1 METVMLNQI
10 IRNWIN
16 KKLKSFEDGSLRLS
30 VPGCPDII
38 IGNHSK
44 PQFNLTFTSIRGIYL
59 ILRRGVLG
67 FTEGF
72 IKGYWVTDNLQ
83 ETITFLAKNLSNVE
97 SIKKGNSR
105 KVITKFK
112 HWLREN
118 TVSRSKKN
126 IHAHYDLGN
135 KFYKLWLDPTM
146 TYSSAYFQNLEQD
159 SLEFAQKQ
167 KYQKIIDSLNL
178 KSGDNIL
185 EIGCGW
191 GGFIEYASELGI
203 NVTGLTISKEQFEYA
218 TSRINGL
225 DGIQKII
232 YEDYRN
238 HKGNYDAVVSIEML
252 EAVGSKYWDEYFNAI
267 KKFLKPGSSAL
278 VQVITMHDKY
288 FKTYNVDPDF
298 IQTYIF
304 PGGELISDEA
314 FFSCATA
321 SSLKCTKVRSFG
333 NSYAKTLAIW
343 NEQFQK
349 QWENVKALGFDI
361 KFKRT
366 WEMYYAYCIGGFL
379 SNRLDVSQ
387 FKLTC
392 ND

>member
-1 METVMLNQI
+1 MLNQI
-10 IRNWIN
+10 IKNWIN
-16 KKLKSFEDGSLRLS
+16 KKLKTFEDGSLRLS
-30 VPGCPDII
+30 IPGCSDII
-38 IGNHSK
+38 IGDHNQ
-44 PQFNLTFTSIRGIYL
+44 PQFNITFTSIRGIYL

-72 IKGYWVTDNLQ
+72 IQGYWITDNLQ
-83 ETITFLAKNLSNVE
+83 KTMTFLAKNLSNVE

-105 KVITKFK
+105 KFITKFQ

-118 TVSRSKKN
+118 TLSRSKKN

-135 KFYKLWLDPTM
+135 AFYELWLDSSM
-146 TYSSAYFQNLEQD
+146 TYSSALFQNLEEEP
-159 SLEFAQKQ
+159 LESAQKN

-178 KSGDNIL
+178 KPGDNIL

-191 GGFIEYASELGI
+191 GGFIEHASKLGI

-218 TSRINGL
+218 SSRITNLG
-225 DGIQKII
+225 GTQKIL
-232 YEDYRN
+232 YEDYRV
-238 HKGNYDAVVSIEML
+238 HEGLYDAVVSIEML
-252 EAVGSKYWDEYFNAI
+252 EAVGSKYWNEYFNSI
-267 KKFLKPGSSAL
+267 KRFLKPGSSAL
-278 VQVITMHDKY
+278 VQVITMHDEY

-314 FFSCATA
+314 FFNCASTI
-321 SSLKCTKVRSFG
+321 SLECKKVRSFG
-333 NSYAKTLAIW
+333 DSYAKTLELW
-343 NEQFQK
+343 NEEFQK
-349 QWENVKALGFDI
+349 RWDSVRELGFDI

-379 SNRLDVSQ
+379 SDRLDVTQ

>member
-1 METVMLNQI
+1 MLNQI
-10 IRNWIN
+10 IKNWIN
-16 KKLKSFEDGSLRLS
+16 RKLKTFDDGSLRLS
-30 VPGCPDII
+30 IPGCSDII
-38 IGNHSK
+38 IGDHNQ
-44 PQFNLTFTSIRGIYL
+44 PQFNITFTSIRGIYL

-72 IKGYWVTDNLQ
+72 IKGFWVTDNLQ
-83 ETITFLAKNLSNVE
+83 KTMIFLANNLSNVE
-97 SIKKGNSR
+97 SIQKGNSR
-105 KVITKFK
+105 KFITKFQ

-118 TVSRSKKN
+118 TLSRSKKN

-135 KFYKLWLDPTM
+135 AFYELWLDPSM
-146 TYSSAYFQNLEQD
+146 TYSSALFQNLEEEH
-159 SLEFAQKQ
+159 LESAQKN
-167 KYQKIIDSLNL
+167 KYQKIIESLNL

-191 GGFIEYASELGI
+191 GGFIEHASKLGI
-203 NVTGLTISKEQFEYA
+203 NVTGLTNSKEQFEYA
-218 TSRINGL
+218 TSRITNLSGT
-225 DGIQKII
+225 QKIL
-232 YEDYRN
+232 YEDYRL
-238 HKGNYDAVVSIEML
+238 HEGLYDAVVSIEML
-252 EAVGSKYWDEYFNAI
+252 EAVGSKYWNEYFNSI
-267 KKFLKPGSSAL
+267 KRFLKPGSSAL
-278 VQVITMHDKY
+278 VQVITMHDDY

-314 FFSCATA
+314 FFNCA
-321 SSLKCTKVRSFG
+321 SSISLECKKVRSFG
-333 NSYAKTLAIW
+333 DSYAKTLELW

-349 QWENVKALGFDI
+349 RWESVKELGFDI

-379 SNRLDVSQ
+379 SDRLDVTQ

>member
-1 METVMLNQI
+1 MLNQI
-10 IRNWIN
+10 IKNWIN
-16 KKLKSFEDGSLRLS
+16 KKLKTFEDGSLRLS
-30 VPGCPDII
+30 IPGCSDII
-38 IGNHSK
+38 IGDHNQ
-44 PQFNLTFTSIRGIYL
+44 PQFDITFTSIRGIYL

-72 IKGYWVTDNLQ
+72 IQGYWITDNLQ
-83 ETITFLAKNLSNVE
+83 KTMTFLAKNLSNVE

-105 KVITKFK
+105 KFITKFQ

-118 TVSRSKKN
+118 TLSRSKKN

-135 KFYKLWLDPTM
+135 AFYELWLDSSM
-146 TYSSAYFQNLEQD
+146 TYSSALFQNLED
-159 SLEFAQKQ
+159 EPLESAQKN

-178 KSGDNIL
+178 KPGDNIL

-191 GGFIEYASELGI
+191 GGFIEHASKLGI
-203 NVTGLTISKEQFEYA
+203 NVTGLTISKEQFDYA
-218 TSRINGL
+218 SSRITNLG
-225 DGIQKII
+225 GTQKIL
-232 YEDYRN
+232 YEDYRV
-238 HKGNYDAVVSIEML
+238 HEGLYDAVVSIEML
-252 EAVGSKYWDEYFNAI
+252 EAVGSKYWNEYFNSI
-267 KKFLKPGSSAL
+267 KRFLKPGSSAL
-278 VQVITMHDKY
+278 VQVITMHDEY

-314 FFSCATA
+314 FFNCA
-321 SSLKCTKVRSFG
+321 SIISLECKKVRSFG
-333 NSYAKTLAIW
+333 DSYAKTLELW
-343 NEQFQK
+343 NEEFQK
-349 QWENVKALGFDI
+349 RWDSVRELGFDI

-379 SNRLDVSQ
+379 SDRLDVTQ

>member
-1 METVMLNQI
+1 MVMLNQI
-10 IRNWIN
+10 IKNWIN
-16 KKLKSFEDGSLRLS
+16 KKLKTFDDGSLRLS
-30 VPGCPDII
+30 IPGCSDII
-38 IGNHSK
+38 IGDHNQ
-44 PQFNLTFTSIRGIYL
+44 PQFNITFTSIRGIYL

-72 IKGYWVTDNLQ
+72 IKGFWVTDNLQ
-83 ETITFLAKNLSNVE
+83 KTMTFLANNLSNVE
-97 SIKKGNSR
+97 SIQKGNSR
-105 KVITKFK
+105 KFVTKFQ

-118 TVSRSKKN
+118 TLSRSKKN

-135 KFYKLWLDPTM
+135 AFYELWLDPSM
-146 TYSSAYFQNLEQD
+146 TYSSALFQNLEEEH
-159 SLEFAQKQ
+159 LESAQKN
-167 KYQKIIDSLNL
+167 KYQKIIESLNL

-191 GGFIEYASELGI
+191 GGFIEHASKLGI

-218 TSRINGL
+218 TSRITNLSGT
-225 DGIQKII
+225 QKIL
-232 YEDYRN
+232 YEDYRL
-238 HKGNYDAVVSIEML
+238 HEGLYDAVVSIEML
-252 EAVGSKYWDEYFNAI
+252 EAVGSKYWNEYFNSI
-267 KKFLKPGSSAL
+267 KRFLKPGSSAL
-278 VQVITMHDKY
+278 VQVITMHDDY

-314 FFSCATA
+314 FFNCA
-321 SSLKCTKVRSFG
+321 SSISLECKKVRSFG
-333 NSYAKTLAIW
+333 DSYAKTLELW

-349 QWENVKALGFDI
+349 RWESVKELGFDI

-379 SNRLDVSQ
+379 SDRLDVTQ

>member
-1 METVMLNQI
+1 MLNQI
-10 IRNWIN
+10 IKNWIN
-16 KKLKSFEDGSLRLS
+16 KKLKTFEDGSLRLS
-30 VPGCPDII
+30 IPGCSDII
-38 IGNHSK
+38 IGDHNQ
-44 PQFNLTFTSIRGIYL
+44 PQFNITFTSIRGIYL

-72 IKGYWVTDNLQ
+72 IQGYWITDNLQ
-83 ETITFLAKNLSNVE
+83 KTMTFLAKNLSNVE

-105 KVITKFK
+105 KFITKFQ

-118 TVSRSKKN
+118 TLSRSKKN

-135 KFYKLWLDPTM
+135 AFYELWLDSSM
-146 TYSSAYFQNLEQD
+146 TYSSAIFQNLKEEP
-159 SLEFAQKQ
+159 LESAQKN

-178 KSGDNIL
+178 KPGDNIL

-191 GGFIEYASELGI
+191 GGFIEHASKLGI

-218 TSRINGL
+218 SSRITNLG
-225 DGIQKII
+225 GTQKIL
-232 YEDYRN
+232 YEDYRV
-238 HKGNYDAVVSIEML
+238 HEGLYDAVVSIEML
-252 EAVGSKYWDEYFNAI
+252 EAVGSKYWNEYFDSI
-267 KKFLKPGSSAL
+267 KRFLKPGSSAL
-278 VQVITMHDKY
+278 VQVITMHDEY

-314 FFSCATA
+314 FFNCASTI
-321 SSLKCTKVRSFG
+321 SLECKKVRSFG
-333 NSYAKTLAIW
+333 DSYAKTLELW

-349 QWENVKALGFDI
+349 RWNSVRELGFDI

-379 SNRLDVSQ
+379 SDRLDVTQ

>member
-1 METVMLNQI
+1 MVMLNQI

-16 KKLKSFEDGSLRLS
+16 KKLNTFEEGSLKLS
-30 VPGCPDII
+30 VPGCSDII
-38 IGNHSK
+38 IGNQDR
-44 PQFNLTFTSIRGIYL
+44 PMFNLTFTSIRGIYL
-59 ILRRGVLG
+59 ILRRGALG

-72 IKGYWVTDNLQ
+72 IKGYWVTDDLQ
-83 ETITFLAKNLSNVE
+83 ATMTFLAKNLASVDN
-97 SIKKGNSR
+97 IKKGNSR
-105 KVITKFK
+105 KIFTKFK

-118 TVSRSKKN
+118 TLSRSKKN

-135 KFYKLWLDPTM
+135 DFYELWLDPTM
-146 TYSSAYFQNLEQD
+146 TYSSAFFQDLEQG
-159 SLEFAQKQ
+159 SLESAQKQ

-178 KSGDNIL
+178 KSGDSVL

-191 GGFIEYASELGI
+191 GGFIEHASKLGI
-203 NVTGLTISKEQFEYA
+203 NVTGLTISKEQFNFA
-218 TSRINGL
+218 TSRIAKLEGV
-225 DGIQKII
+225 QKIL
-232 YEDYRN
+232 YEDYRL
-238 HKGNYDAVVSIEML
+238 HEGSYDAVVSIEML
-252 EAVGSKYWDEYFNAI
+252 EAVGSKYWSEYFNAI

-278 VQVITMHDKY
+278 VQVITMHDRY
-288 FKTYNVDPDF
+288 FKSYNVDPDF

-314 FFSCATA
+314 FFNCASMT
-321 SSLKCTKVRSFG
+321 SLECKKVRSFG
-333 NSYAKTLAIW
+333 KSYARTLEIW

-349 QWENVKALGFDI
+349 QWESVKQLGFDH

-387 FKLTC
+387 FKLTF

>member
-1 METVMLNQI
+1 MEMVMLNRI

-16 KKLKSFEDGSLRLS
+16 KKLKTFEDGSLRLT
-30 VPGCPDII
+30 VPGCSDII
-38 IGNHSK
+38 IGNDNK
-44 PQFNLTFTSIRGIYL
+44 ARFNLTFTSIRGIYL

-72 IKGYWVTDNLQ
+72 IRGYWVTDNLK
-83 ETITFLAKNLSNVE
+83 ETMTFLAKNLTNVE
-97 SIKKGNSR
+97 SIKKGSSR
-105 KVITKFK
+105 KIVAKFK

-135 KFYKLWLDPTM
+135 NFYKLWLDPSM
-146 TYSSAYFQNLEQD
+146 TYSSAFFQNNEQD
-159 SLEFAQKQ
+159 TLESAQKQ

-178 KSGDNIL
+178 KPGDNIL

-191 GGFIEYASELGI
+191 GGFIEHASKLGV

-218 TSRINGL
+218 TSRIKKL
-225 DGIQKII
+225 DGTQKII
-232 YEDYRN
+232 YEDYRV
-238 HKGNYDAVVSIEML
+238 HEGSYDAVVSIEML
-252 EAVGSKYWDEYFNAI
+252 EAVGSKYWAEYFNAI
-267 KKFLKPGSSAL
+267 KKFLKPRSSAL
-278 VQVITMHDKY
+278 IQVITMHDKY

-314 FFSCATA
+314 FFNCASAT
-321 SSLKCTKVRSFG
+321 SLECKKVRSFG
-333 NSYAKTLAIW
+333 KSYARTLEIW
-343 NEQFQK
+343 NEQFLN
-349 QWENVKALGFDI
+349 QWEIIKTLGFDI

-366 WEMYYAYCIGGFL
+366 WEMYYAYCISGFL

-387 FKLTC
+387 FKLTT
-392 ND
+392 DD

>member
-1 METVMLNQI
+1 MLNQI
-10 IRNWIN
+10 IKNWIN
-16 KKLKSFEDGSLRLS
+16 KKLKTFDDGSLRLS
-30 VPGCPDII
+30 IPGCSDII
-38 IGNHSK
+38 IGDHNQ
-44 PQFNLTFTSIRGIYL
+44 PQFNITFTSIRGIYL

-72 IKGYWVTDNLQ
+72 IKGFWVTDNLQ
-83 ETITFLAKNLSNVE
+83 KTMIFLANNLSNVE
-97 SIKKGNSR
+97 SIQKGSSR
-105 KVITKFK
+105 KFVTKFQ

-118 TVSRSKKN
+118 TLSRSKKN

-135 KFYKLWLDPTM
+135 AFYELWLDPSM
-146 TYSSAYFQNLEQD
+146 TYSSALFQNLEEEH
-159 SLEFAQKQ
+159 LESAQKN
-167 KYQKIIDSLNL
+167 KYQKIIESLNL
-178 KSGDNIL
+178 KPGDNIL

-191 GGFIEYASELGI
+191 GGFIEHASKLGI

-218 TSRINGL
+218 TSRITNLSGT
-225 DGIQKII
+225 QKIL
-232 YEDYRN
+232 YEDYRV
-238 HKGNYDAVVSIEML
+238 HEGLYDAVVSIEML
-252 EAVGSKYWDEYFNAI
+252 EAVGSKYWNEYFNSI
-267 KKFLKPGSSAL
+267 KRFLKPGSSAL
-278 VQVITMHDKY
+278 VQVITMHDDY

-314 FFSCATA
+314 FFNCA
-321 SSLKCTKVRSFG
+321 SSISLECKKVRSFG
-333 NSYAKTLAIW
+333 DSYAKTLELW

-349 QWENVKALGFDI
+349 RWESVKELGFDI

-379 SNRLDVSQ
+379 SDRLDVTQ

>member
-1 METVMLNQI
+1 MEMVMLNQI
-10 IRNWIN
+10 IKNWIN
-16 KKLKSFEDGSLRLS
+16 KKLKTFEDGSLRLS
-30 VPGCPDII
+30 IPGCSDII
-38 IGNHSK
+38 IGDHNQ
-44 PQFNLTFTSIRGIYL
+44 PQFDITFTSIRGIYL

-72 IKGYWVTDNLQ
+72 IKGYWITDNLQ
-83 ETITFLAKNLSNVE
+83 KTMTFLAKNLSNVE
-97 SIKKGNSR
+97 RIKKGNSR
-105 KVITKFK
+105 KFITKFQ

-118 TVSRSKKN
+118 TLSRSKKN

-135 KFYKLWLDPTM
+135 AFYELWLDSSM
-146 TYSSAYFQNLEQD
+146 TYSSALFENLED
-159 SLEFAQKQ
+159 EPLESAQKN

-178 KSGDNIL
+178 KPGDNIL

-191 GGFIEYASELGI
+191 GGFIEHASKLGI

-218 TSRINGL
+218 SSRITNLG
-225 DGIQKII
+225 GTQKIL
-232 YEDYRN
+232 YEDYRV
-238 HKGNYDAVVSIEML
+238 HEGLYDAVVSIEML
-252 EAVGSKYWDEYFNAI
+252 EAVGSKYWNEYFNSI
-267 KKFLKPGSSAL
+267 KRFLKPGSSAL
-278 VQVITMHDKY
+278 VQVITMHDEY

-314 FFSCATA
+314 FFNCA
-321 SSLKCTKVRSFG
+321 SIISLECKKVRSFG
-333 NSYAKTLAIW
+333 DSYAKTLELW
-343 NEQFQK
+343 NEEFQK
-349 QWENVKALGFDI
+349 RWDSVRELGFDI

-379 SNRLDVSQ
+379 SDRLDVAQ

>member
-1 METVMLNQI
+1 MLNRI

-16 KKLKSFEDGSLRLS
+16 KKLKTFEDGSLRLS
-30 VPGCPDII
+30 VPGCSDII
-38 IGNHSK
+38 IGNHNK
-44 PQFNLTFTSIRGIYL
+44 ARFNLTFTSIKGIYL

-72 IKGYWVTDNLQ
+72 IRGYWVTDNLK
-83 ETITFLAKNLSNVE
+83 ETMTFLAKNLTNVE

-105 KVITKFK
+105 KIVAKFK

-135 KFYKLWLDPTM
+135 NFYKLWLDPSM
-146 TYSSAYFQNLEQD
+146 TYSSAFFQNTEQD
-159 SLEFAQKQ
+159 SLESAQKQ

-178 KSGDNIL
+178 KPGDNIL

-191 GGFIEYASELGI
+191 GGFIEHASKLGM

-218 TSRINGL
+218 SSRIKKL
-225 DGIQKII
+225 DGTQKII
-232 YEDYRN
+232 YEDYRV
-238 HKGNYDAVVSIEML
+238 HEGSYDAVVSIEML
-252 EAVGSKYWDEYFNAI
+252 EAVGSKYWAEYFNAI
-267 KKFLKPGSSAL
+267 KKFLKPRSSAL
-278 VQVITMHDKY
+278 IQVITMHDKH

-314 FFSCATA
+314 FFNCASAT
-321 SSLKCTKVRSFG
+321 SLECKKVRSFG
-333 NSYAKTLAIW
+333 KSYARTLEIW
-343 NEQFQK
+343 NEQFLN
-349 QWENVKALGFDI
+349 QWEIIKTLGFDI

-366 WEMYYAYCIGGFL
+366 WEMYYAYCISGFL

-387 FKLTC
+387 FKLTT
-392 ND
+392 DD

>member
-1 METVMLNQI
+1 MLNQI
-10 IRNWIN
+10 IKNWIN
-16 KKLKSFEDGSLRLS
+16 KKLKTFDDGSLRLS
-30 VPGCPDII
+30 IPGCSDII
-38 IGNHSK
+38 IGDHNQ
-44 PQFNLTFTSIRGIYL
+44 PQFNITFTSIRGIYL

-72 IKGYWVTDNLQ
+72 IKGFWVTDNLQ
-83 ETITFLAKNLSNVE
+83 KTMIFLANNLSNVE
-97 SIKKGNSR
+97 SIQKGNSR
-105 KVITKFK
+105 KFITKFQ
-112 HWLREN
+112 HWSRDN
-118 TVSRSKKN
+118 TLSRSKKN

-135 KFYKLWLDPTM
+135 AFYELWLDPSM
-146 TYSSAYFQNLEQD
+146 TYSSALFQNLEEEH
-159 SLEFAQKQ
+159 LESAQKN
-167 KYQKIIDSLNL
+167 KYQKIIESLNL

-191 GGFIEYASELGI
+191 GGFIEHASKLGI

-218 TSRINGL
+218 TSRITNLSGT
-225 DGIQKII
+225 QKIL
-232 YEDYRN
+232 YEDYRV
-238 HKGNYDAVVSIEML
+238 HEGLYDAVVSIEML
-252 EAVGSKYWDEYFNAI
+252 EAVGSKYWNEYFNSI
-267 KKFLKPGSSAL
+267 KGFLKPGSSAL
-278 VQVITMHDKY
+278 VQVITMHDDY

-314 FFSCATA
+314 FFNCA
-321 SSLKCTKVRSFG
+321 SSISLECKKVRSFG
-333 NSYAKTLAIW
+333 DSYAKTLELW

-349 QWENVKALGFDI
+349 RWESVKELGFDI

-379 SNRLDVSQ
+379 SDRLDVTQ

>member
-1 METVMLNQI
+1 MVMLNQI
-10 IRNWIN
+10 IKNWIN
-16 KKLKSFEDGSLRLS
+16 KKLKTFEDGSLRLS
-30 VPGCPDII
+30 IPGCSDII
-38 IGNHSK
+38 IGDHNQ
-44 PQFNLTFTSIRGIYL
+44 PQFDITFTSIRGIYL

-72 IKGYWVTDNLQ
+72 IKGYWITDNLQ
-83 ETITFLAKNLSNVE
+83 KTMTFLAKNLSNVE
-97 SIKKGNSR
+97 RIKKGNSR
-105 KVITKFK
+105 KFITKFQ

-118 TVSRSKKN
+118 TLSRSKKN

-135 KFYKLWLDPTM
+135 AFYELWLDSSM
-146 TYSSAYFQNLEQD
+146 TYSSALFENLED
-159 SLEFAQKQ
+159 EPLESAQKN

-178 KSGDNIL
+178 KPGDNIL

-191 GGFIEYASELGI
+191 GGFIEHASKLGI

-218 TSRINGL
+218 SSRITNLG
-225 DGIQKII
+225 GTQKIL
-232 YEDYRN
+232 YEDYRV
-238 HKGNYDAVVSIEML
+238 HEGLYDAVVSIEML
-252 EAVGSKYWDEYFNAI
+252 EAVGSKYWNEYFNSI
-267 KKFLKPGSSAL
+267 KRFLKPGSSAL
-278 VQVITMHDKY
+278 VQVITMHDEY

-314 FFSCATA
+314 FFNCA
-321 SSLKCTKVRSFG
+321 SIISLECKKVRSFG
-333 NSYAKTLAIW
+333 DSYAKTLELW
-343 NEQFQK
+343 NEEFQK
-349 QWENVKALGFDI
+349 RWDSVRELGFDI

-379 SNRLDVSQ
+379 SDRLDVAQ

>member
-1 METVMLNQI
+1 MVMLNRI
-10 IRNWIN
+10 IKNWIN
-16 KKLKSFEDGSLRLS
+16 KKLEAFEDGSLKLS
-30 VPGCPDII
+30 LPGCSDII
-38 IGNHSK
+38 IGNNNET
-44 PQFNLTFTSIRGIYL
+44 QFNLTFTSIRGIYL
-59 ILRRGVLG
+59 ILRRGALG

-83 ETITFLAKNLSNVE
+83 ETMTFLAKNLNNFE
-97 SIKKGNSR
+97 SIRKGNSR
-105 KVITKFK
+105 KTFTKFR

-118 TVSRSKKN
+118 SVSGSKKN

-135 KFYKLWLDPTM
+135 SFYELWLDPTM
-146 TYSSAYFQNLEQD
+146 TYSSALFQNLQED
-159 SLEFAQKQ
+159 SLESAQKE

-191 GGFIEYASELGI
+191 GGFIEHASKLGI
-203 NVTGLTISKEQFEYA
+203 NVTGLTISKEQFQYA
-218 TSRINGL
+218 SLRINNLAGM
-225 DGIQKII
+225 QKVL
-232 YEDYRN
+232 YEDYRV
-238 HKGNYDAVVSIEML
+238 HEGSYDAVVSIEML
-252 EAVGSKYWDEYFNAI
+252 EAVGSKYWEEYFNSI

-278 VQVITMHDKY
+278 IQVITMHDKF

-314 FFSCATA
+314 FFNCAST
-321 SSLKCTKVRSFG
+321 SSLGCKKERSFG
-333 NSYAKTLAIW
+333 KSYARTLEIW
-343 NEQFQK
+343 NQQFQK
-349 QWENVKALGFDI
+349 QWDNVKSLGFDI

-366 WEMYYAYCIGGFL
+366 WEMYYAYCISGFL

>member
-1 METVMLNQI
+1 MVMLNQI
-10 IRNWIN
+10 IKNWIN
-16 KKLKSFEDGSLRLS
+16 KKLKTFEDGSLRLS
-30 VPGCPDII
+30 IPGCSDII
-38 IGNHSK
+38 IGDHNQ
-44 PQFNLTFTSIRGIYL
+44 PQFNITFTSIRGIYL

-72 IKGYWVTDNLQ
+72 IKGYWITDNLQ
-83 ETITFLAKNLSNVE
+83 KTMTFLAKNLSNVE
-97 SIKKGNSR
+97 RIKKGNSR
-105 KVITKFK
+105 KFITKFQ

-118 TVSRSKKN
+118 TLSRSKKN

-135 KFYKLWLDPTM
+135 AFYELWLDSSM
-146 TYSSAYFQNLEQD
+146 TYSSALFENLED
-159 SLEFAQKQ
+159 EPLESAQKN

-178 KSGDNIL
+178 KPGDNIL

-191 GGFIEYASELGI
+191 GGFIEHASKLGI

-218 TSRINGL
+218 SSRITNLG
-225 DGIQKII
+225 GTQKIL
-232 YEDYRN
+232 YEDYRV
-238 HKGNYDAVVSIEML
+238 HEGLYDAVVSIEML
-252 EAVGSKYWDEYFNAI
+252 EAVGSKYWNEYFNSI
-267 KKFLKPGSSAL
+267 KRFLKPGSSAL
-278 VQVITMHDKY
+278 VQVITMHDEY

-314 FFSCATA
+314 FFNCA
-321 SSLKCTKVRSFG
+321 SIISLECKKVRSFG
-333 NSYAKTLAIW
+333 DSYAKTLELW
-343 NEQFQK
+343 NEEFQK
-349 QWENVKALGFDI
+349 RWDSVRELGFDI

-379 SNRLDVSQ
+379 SDRLDVTQ

>member
-1 METVMLNQI
+1 MVMLNQI
-10 IRNWIN
+10 IKNWIN
-16 KKLKSFEDGSLRLS
+16 KKLKTFEDGSLRLS
-30 VPGCPDII
+30 IPGCSDII
-38 IGNHSK
+38 IGDHNQ
-44 PQFNLTFTSIRGIYL
+44 PQFNITFTSIRGIYL

-72 IKGYWVTDNLQ
+72 IQGYWITDNLQ
-83 ETITFLAKNLSNVE
+83 KTMTFLAKNLSNVE

-105 KVITKFK
+105 KFITKFQ

-118 TVSRSKKN
+118 TLSRSKKN

-135 KFYKLWLDPTM
+135 AFYELWLDSSM
-146 TYSSAYFQNLEQD
+146 TYSSALFQNLED
-159 SLEFAQKQ
+159 EPLESAQKN

-178 KSGDNIL
+178 KPGDNIL

-191 GGFIEYASELGI
+191 GGFIEHASKLGI

-218 TSRINGL
+218 SSRITNLG
-225 DGIQKII
+225 GTQKIL
-232 YEDYRN
+232 YEDYRV
-238 HKGNYDAVVSIEML
+238 HEGLYDAVVSIEML
-252 EAVGSKYWDEYFNAI
+252 EAVGSKYWNEYFNSI
-267 KKFLKPGSSAL
+267 KRFLKPGSSAL
-278 VQVITMHDKY
+278 VQVITMHDEY

-314 FFSCATA
+314 FFNCA
-321 SSLKCTKVRSFG
+321 SIISLECKKVISFG
-333 NSYAKTLAIW
+333 DSYAKTLELW

-349 QWENVKALGFDI
+349 RWDSVRELGFDI

-379 SNRLDVSQ
+379 SDRLDVTQ

>member
-1 METVMLNQI
+1 MVMLNQI
-10 IRNWIN
+10 IKNWIN
-16 KKLKSFEDGSLRLS
+16 KKLKTFEDGSLRLS
-30 VPGCPDII
+30 IPGCSDII
-38 IGNHSK
+38 IGDHNQ
-44 PQFNLTFTSIRGIYL
+44 PQFDITFTSIRGIYL

-72 IKGYWVTDNLQ
+72 IKGYWITDNLQ
-83 ETITFLAKNLSNVE
+83 KTMTFLAKNLSNVE
-97 SIKKGNSR
+97 RIKKGNSR
-105 KVITKFK
+105 KFITKFQ

-118 TVSRSKKN
+118 TLSRSKKN

-135 KFYKLWLDPTM
+135 AFYELWLDSSM
-146 TYSSAYFQNLEQD
+146 TYSSALFQNLED
-159 SLEFAQKQ
+159 EPLESAQKN

-178 KSGDNIL
+178 KPGDNIL

-191 GGFIEYASELGI
+191 GGFIEHASKLGI

-218 TSRINGL
+218 SSRITNLG
-225 DGIQKII
+225 GTQKIL
-232 YEDYRN
+232 YEDYRV
-238 HKGNYDAVVSIEML
+238 HEGLYDAVVSIEML
-252 EAVGSKYWDEYFNAI
+252 EAVGSKYWNEYFNSI
-267 KKFLKPGSSAL
+267 KRFLKPGSSAL
-278 VQVITMHDKY
+278 VQVITMHDEY

-314 FFSCATA
+314 FFNCA
-321 SSLKCTKVRSFG
+321 SIISLECKKVRSFG
-333 NSYAKTLAIW
+333 DSYAKTLELW
-343 NEQFQK
+343 NEEFQK
-349 QWENVKALGFDI
+349 RWDSVRELGFDI

-379 SNRLDVSQ
+379 SDRLDVAQ

>member
-1 METVMLNQI
+1 MEMVMLNRI

-16 KKLKSFEDGSLRLS
+16 KKLKTFEDGSLRLS
-30 VPGCPDII
+30 VPGCSDII
-38 IGNHSK
+38 IGNDNK
-44 PQFNLTFTSIRGIYL
+44 ARFNLTFTSIRGIYL

-72 IKGYWVTDNLQ
+72 IKGYWVTDNLK
-83 ETITFLAKNLSNVE
+83 ETMTFFAKNLTNVE

-105 KVITKFK
+105 KIVAKFK

-135 KFYKLWLDPTM
+135 NFYKLWLDPSM
-146 TYSSAYFQNLEQD
+146 TYSSAFFQNTEQD
-159 SLEFAQKQ
+159 SLESAQKQ

-178 KSGDNIL
+178 KPGDNIL

-191 GGFIEYASELGI
+191 GGFIEHASKLGM

-218 TSRINGL
+218 TSRIKNL
-225 DGIQKII
+225 DGTQKII
-232 YEDYRN
+232 YEDYRV
-238 HKGNYDAVVSIEML
+238 HVGSYDAVVSIEML
-252 EAVGSKYWDEYFNAI
+252 EAVGSKYWAEYFNAI
-267 KKFLKPGSSAL
+267 KKFLKPRSSAL
-278 VQVITMHDKY
+278 IQVITMHDKY

-314 FFSCATA
+314 FFNCASAT
-321 SSLKCTKVRSFG
+321 SLECKKVRSFG
-333 NSYAKTLAIW
+333 KSYARTLEIW
-343 NEQFQK
+343 NEQFLN
-349 QWENVKALGFDI
+349 QWEIIKTLGFDI

-366 WEMYYAYCIGGFL
+366 WEMYYAYCISGFL

-387 FKLTC
+387 FKLTT
-392 ND
+392 DD

>member
-1 METVMLNQI
+1 MLNQI
-10 IRNWIN
+10 IKNWIN
-16 KKLKSFEDGSLRLS
+16 KKLKRFEDGSLRLS
-30 VPGCPDII
+30 IPGCSDII
-38 IGNHSK
+38 IGDHNQ
-44 PQFNLTFTSIRGIYL
+44 PQFNITFTSIRGIYL

-72 IKGYWVTDNLQ
+72 IKGFWVTDNLQ
-83 ETITFLAKNLSNVE
+83 KTMTFLANNLSNVE
-97 SIKKGNSR
+97 SIQKGNSR
-105 KVITKFK
+105 KFITKFQ

-118 TVSRSKKN
+118 TLSRSKKN

-135 KFYKLWLDPTM
+135 AFYELWLDPSM
-146 TYSSAYFQNLEQD
+146 TYSSALFQNLEEEH
-159 SLEFAQKQ
+159 LESAQKN
-167 KYQKIIDSLNL
+167 KYQKIIESLNL

-191 GGFIEYASELGI
+191 GGFIEHASKLGI

-218 TSRINGL
+218 TSRITNLSGT
-225 DGIQKII
+225 QKIL
-232 YEDYRN
+232 YEDYRV
-238 HKGNYDAVVSIEML
+238 HEGLYDAVVSIEML
-252 EAVGSKYWDEYFNAI
+252 EAVGSKYWNEYFNSI
-267 KKFLKPGSSAL
+267 KRFLKPGSSAL
-278 VQVITMHDKY
+278 VQVITMHDDY

-314 FFSCATA
+314 FFNCA
-321 SSLKCTKVRSFG
+321 SSISLECKKVRSFG
-333 NSYAKTLAIW
+333 DSYAKTLELW

-349 QWENVKALGFDI
+349 RWESVKELGFDI

-379 SNRLDVSQ
+379 SDRLDVTQ

>member
-1 METVMLNQI
+1 MLNQI
-10 IRNWIN
+10 IKNWIN
-16 KKLKSFEDGSLRLS
+16 KKLKTFEDGSLRLS
-30 VPGCPDII
+30 IPGCSDII
-38 IGNHSK
+38 IGDHNQ
-44 PQFNLTFTSIRGIYL
+44 PQFNITFTSIRGIYL

-72 IKGYWVTDNLQ
+72 IKGYWITDNLQ
-83 ETITFLAKNLSNVE
+83 KTMTFLAKNLSNVE

-105 KVITKFK
+105 KFITKFQ

-118 TVSRSKKN
+118 TLSRSKKN

-135 KFYKLWLDPTM
+135 AFYELWLDSSM
-146 TYSSAYFQNLEQD
+146 TYSSALFQNLED
-159 SLEFAQKQ
+159 EPLESAQKN

-178 KSGDNIL
+178 KPGDNIL

-191 GGFIEYASELGI
+191 GGFIEHASKLGI

-218 TSRINGL
+218 SSRITNLG
-225 DGIQKII
+225 GTQKIL
-232 YEDYRN
+232 YEDYRV
-238 HKGNYDAVVSIEML
+238 HEGLYDAVVSIEML
-252 EAVGSKYWDEYFNAI
+252 EAVGSKYWNEYFNSI
-267 KKFLKPGSSAL
+267 KRFLKPGSSAL
-278 VQVITMHDKY
+278 VQVITMHDEY

-314 FFSCATA
+314 FFNCA
-321 SSLKCTKVRSFG
+321 SIISLECKKVRSFG
-333 NSYAKTLAIW
+333 DSYAKTLELW
-343 NEQFQK
+343 NEEFQK
-349 QWENVKALGFDI
+349 RWDSVRELGFDI

-379 SNRLDVSQ
+379 SDRLDVTQ

>member
-1 METVMLNQI
+1 MLNQI
-10 IRNWIN
+10 IKNWIN
-16 KKLKSFEDGSLRLS
+16 KKLKTFEDGSLRLS
-30 VPGCPDII
+30 IPGCSDII
-38 IGNHSK
+38 IGDHNQ
-44 PQFNLTFTSIRGIYL
+44 PQFDITFTSIRGIYL

-72 IKGYWVTDNLQ
+72 IQGYWITDNLQ
-83 ETITFLAKNLSNVE
+83 KTMTFLAKNLSNVE

-105 KVITKFK
+105 KFITKFQ

-118 TVSRSKKN
+118 TLSRSKKN

-135 KFYKLWLDPTM
+135 AFYELWLDSSM
-146 TYSSAYFQNLEQD
+146 TYSSALFQNLEEEP
-159 SLEFAQKQ
+159 LESAQKN

-178 KSGDNIL
+178 KPGDNIL

-191 GGFIEYASELGI
+191 GGFIEHASKLGI

-218 TSRINGL
+218 SSRITNLG
-225 DGIQKII
+225 GTQKIL
-232 YEDYRN
+232 YEDYRV
-238 HKGNYDAVVSIEML
+238 HEGLYDAVVSIEML
-252 EAVGSKYWDEYFNAI
+252 EAVGSKYWNEYFNSI
-267 KKFLKPGSSAL
+267 KRFLKPGSSAL
-278 VQVITMHDKY
+278 VQVITMHDEY

-314 FFSCATA
+314 FFNCASTI
-321 SSLKCTKVRSFG
+321 SLECKKVRSFG
-333 NSYAKTLAIW
+333 DSYAKTLELW
-343 NEQFQK
+343 NEEFQK
-349 QWENVKALGFDI
+349 RWDSVRELGFDI

-379 SNRLDVSQ
+379 SDRLDVAQ

>member
-1 METVMLNQI
+1 MLNQI
-10 IRNWIN
+10 IKNWIN
-16 KKLKSFEDGSLRLS
+16 KKLKTFEDGSLRLS
-30 VPGCPDII
+30 IPGCSDII
-38 IGNHSK
+38 IGDHNQ
-44 PQFNLTFTSIRGIYL
+44 PQFNITFTSIRGIYL

-72 IKGYWVTDNLQ
+72 IQGYWITDNLQ
-83 ETITFLAKNLSNVE
+83 KTMTFLAKNLSNVE

-105 KVITKFK
+105 KFITKFQ

-118 TVSRSKKN
+118 TLSRSKKN

-135 KFYKLWLDPTM
+135 AFYELWLDSSM
-146 TYSSAYFQNLEQD
+146 TYSSALFQNLED
-159 SLEFAQKQ
+159 EPLESAQKN

-178 KSGDNIL
+178 KPGDNIL

-191 GGFIEYASELGI
+191 GGFIEHASKLGI

-218 TSRINGL
+218 SSRITNLG
-225 DGIQKII
+225 GTQKIL
-232 YEDYRN
+232 YEDYRV
-238 HKGNYDAVVSIEML
+238 HEGLYDAVVSIEML
-252 EAVGSKYWDEYFNAI
+252 EAVGSKYWNEYFNSI
-267 KKFLKPGSSAL
+267 KRFLKPGSSAL
-278 VQVITMHDKY
+278 VQVITMHDEY

-314 FFSCATA
+314 FFNCA
-321 SSLKCTKVRSFG
+321 SIISLECKKVISFG
-333 NSYAKTLAIW
+333 DSYAKTLELW

-349 QWENVKALGFDI
+349 RWDSVRELGFDI

-379 SNRLDVSQ
+379 SDRLDVTQ

>member
-1 METVMLNQI
+1 MLNQI
-10 IRNWIN
+10 IKNWIN
-16 KKLKSFEDGSLRLS
+16 KKLKTFEDGSLRLS
-30 VPGCPDII
+30 IPGCSDII
-38 IGNHSK
+38 IGDHNQ
-44 PQFNLTFTSIRGIYL
+44 PQFDITFTSIRGIYL

-72 IKGYWVTDNLQ
+72 IKGYWITDNLQ
-83 ETITFLAKNLSNVE
+83 KTMTFLAKNLSNVE

-105 KVITKFK
+105 KFITKFQ

-118 TVSRSKKN
+118 TLSRSKKN

-135 KFYKLWLDPTM
+135 AFYELWLDSSM
-146 TYSSAYFQNLEQD
+146 TYSSALFQNLEEEP
-159 SLEFAQKQ
+159 LESAQKN

-178 KSGDNIL
+178 KPGDNIL

-191 GGFIEYASELGI
+191 GGFIEHASKLGI

-218 TSRINGL
+218 SSRITNLG
-225 DGIQKII
+225 GTQKIL
-232 YEDYRN
+232 YEDYRV
-238 HKGNYDAVVSIEML
+238 HEGLYDAVVSIEML
-252 EAVGSKYWDEYFNAI
+252 EAVGSKYWNEYFNSI
-267 KKFLKPGSSAL
+267 KRFLKPGSSAL
-278 VQVITMHDKY
+278 VQVITMHDEY

-314 FFSCATA
+314 FFNCA
-321 SSLKCTKVRSFG
+321 SIISLECKKVRSFG
-333 NSYAKTLAIW
+333 DSYAKTLELW
-343 NEQFQK
+343 NEEFQK
-349 QWENVKALGFDI
+349 RWDSVRELGFDI

-379 SNRLDVSQ
+379 SDRLDVTQ

>member
-1 METVMLNQI
+1 MLNQI
-10 IRNWIN
+10 IKNWIN
-16 KKLKSFEDGSLRLS
+16 KKLKTFEDGSLRLS
-30 VPGCPDII
+30 IPGCSDII
-38 IGNHSK
+38 IGDHNQ
-44 PQFNLTFTSIRGIYL
+44 PQFNITFTSIRGIYL

-72 IKGYWVTDNLQ
+72 IQGYWITDNLQ
-83 ETITFLAKNLSNVE
+83 KTMTFLAKNLSNVE

-105 KVITKFK
+105 KFITKFQ

-118 TVSRSKKN
+118 TLSRSKKN

-135 KFYKLWLDPTM
+135 AFYELWLDSSM
-146 TYSSAYFQNLEQD
+146 TYSSALFQNLEEEP
-159 SLEFAQKQ
+159 LESAQKN

-178 KSGDNIL
+178 KPGDNIL

-191 GGFIEYASELGI
+191 GGFIEHASKLGI
-203 NVTGLTISKEQFEYA
+203 NVTGLTISKEQFDYA
-218 TSRINGL
+218 SSRITNLG
-225 DGIQKII
+225 GTQKIL
-232 YEDYRN
+232 YEDYRV
-238 HKGNYDAVVSIEML
+238 HEGLYDAVVSIEML
-252 EAVGSKYWDEYFNAI
+252 EAVGSKYWNEYFNSI
-267 KKFLKPGSSAL
+267 KRFLKPGSSAL
-278 VQVITMHDKY
+278 VQVITMHDEY

-314 FFSCATA
+314 FFNCASTI
-321 SSLKCTKVRSFG
+321 SLECKKVRSFG
-333 NSYAKTLAIW
+333 DSYAKTLELW
-343 NEQFQK
+343 NEEFQK
-349 QWENVKALGFDI
+349 RWDSVRELGFDI

-379 SNRLDVSQ
+379 SDRLDVAQ

>member
-1 METVMLNQI
+1 MLNQI
-10 IRNWIN
+10 IKNWIN
-16 KKLKSFEDGSLRLS
+16 KKLKRFEDGSLRLS
-30 VPGCPDII
+30 IPGCSDII
-38 IGNHSK
+38 IGDHNQ
-44 PQFNLTFTSIRGIYL
+44 PQFNITFTSIRGIYL

-72 IKGYWVTDNLQ
+72 IKGFWVTDNLQ
-83 ETITFLAKNLSNVE
+83 KTMTFLANNLSNVE
-97 SIKKGNSR
+97 SIQKGNSR
-105 KVITKFK
+105 KFITKFQ

-118 TVSRSKKN
+118 TLSRSKKN

-135 KFYKLWLDPTM
+135 AFYELWLDPSM
-146 TYSSAYFQNLEQD
+146 TYSSALFQNLEEEH
-159 SLEFAQKQ
+159 LESAQKN
-167 KYQKIIDSLNL
+167 KYQKIIESLNL

-191 GGFIEYASELGI
+191 GGFIEHASKLGI

-218 TSRINGL
+218 TSRITNLSGT
-225 DGIQKII
+225 QKIL
-232 YEDYRN
+232 YEDYRL
-238 HKGNYDAVVSIEML
+238 HEGLYDAVVSIEML
-252 EAVGSKYWDEYFNAI
+252 EAVGSKYWNEYFNSI
-267 KKFLKPGSSAL
+267 KRFLKPGSSAL
-278 VQVITMHDKY
+278 VQVITMHDDY

-314 FFSCATA
+314 FFNCA
-321 SSLKCTKVRSFG
+321 SSISLECKKVRSFG
-333 NSYAKTLAIW
+333 DSYAKTLELW

-349 QWENVKALGFDI
+349 RWESVKELGFDI

-379 SNRLDVSQ
+379 SDRLDVTQ

>member
-1 METVMLNQI
+1 MLNQI
-10 IRNWIN
+10 IKNWIN
-16 KKLKSFEDGSLRLS
+16 KKLKTFDDGSLRLS
-30 VPGCPDII
+30 IPGCSDII
-38 IGNHSK
+38 IGDHNQ
-44 PQFNLTFTSIRGIYL
+44 PQFNITFTSIRGIYL

-72 IKGYWVTDNLQ
+72 IKGFWVTDNLQ
-83 ETITFLAKNLSNVE
+83 KTMIFLANNLSNVE
-97 SIKKGNSR
+97 SIQKGNSR
-105 KVITKFK
+105 KFVTKFQ

-118 TVSRSKKN
+118 TLSRSKKN

-135 KFYKLWLDPTM
+135 AFYELWLDPSM
-146 TYSSAYFQNLEQD
+146 TYSSALFQNLEEEH
-159 SLEFAQKQ
+159 LESAQKN
-167 KYQKIIDSLNL
+167 KYQKIIESLNL
-178 KSGDNIL
+178 KPGDNIL

-191 GGFIEYASELGI
+191 GGFIEHASKLGI

-218 TSRINGL
+218 TSRITNLSGT
-225 DGIQKII
+225 QKIL
-232 YEDYRN
+232 YEDYRV
-238 HKGNYDAVVSIEML
+238 HEGLYDAVVSIEML
-252 EAVGSKYWDEYFNAI
+252 EAVGSKYWNEYFNSI
-267 KKFLKPGSSAL
+267 KGFLKPGSSAL
-278 VQVITMHDKY
+278 IQVITMHDDY

-314 FFSCATA
+314 FFNCA
-321 SSLKCTKVRSFG
+321 SSISLECKKVRSFG
-333 NSYAKTLAIW
+333 DSYAKTLELW

-349 QWENVKALGFDI
+349 RWESVKELGFDI

-379 SNRLDVSQ
+379 SDRLDVTQ

>member
-1 METVMLNQI
+1 MLNQI
-10 IRNWIN
+10 IKNWIN
-16 KKLKSFEDGSLRLS
+16 KKLKTFEDGSLRLS
-30 VPGCPDII
+30 IPGCSDII
-38 IGNHSK
+38 IGDHNQ
-44 PQFNLTFTSIRGIYL
+44 PQFDITFTSIRGIYL
-59 ILRRGVLG
+59 ILRGGVLG

-72 IKGYWVTDNLQ
+72 IKGYWITDNLQ
-83 ETITFLAKNLSNVE
+83 KTMTFLAKNLSNVE

-105 KVITKFK
+105 KFITKFQ

-118 TVSRSKKN
+118 TLSRSKKN

-135 KFYKLWLDPTM
+135 AFYELWLDSSM
-146 TYSSAYFQNLEQD
+146 TYSSALFENLED
-159 SLEFAQKQ
+159 EPLESAQKN

-178 KSGDNIL
+178 KPGDNIL

-191 GGFIEYASELGI
+191 GGFIEHASKLGI

-218 TSRINGL
+218 SSRITNLG
-225 DGIQKII
+225 GRQKIL
-232 YEDYRN
+232 YEDYRV
-238 HKGNYDAVVSIEML
+238 HEGLYDAVVSIEML
-252 EAVGSKYWDEYFNAI
+252 EAVGSKYWNEYFNSI
-267 KKFLKPGSSAL
+267 KRFLKPGSSAL
-278 VQVITMHDKY
+278 VQVITMHDEY

-304 PGGELISDEA
+304 PGGELISDEV
-314 FFSCATA
+314 FFNCASTI
-321 SSLKCTKVRSFG
+321 SLECKKVRSFG
-333 NSYAKTLAIW
+333 DSYAKTLELW
-343 NEQFQK
+343 NEEFQK
-349 QWENVKALGFDI
+349 RWDSVRELGFDI

-379 SNRLDVSQ
+379 SDRLDVTQ

>member
-1 METVMLNQI
+1 MLNQI
-10 IRNWIN
+10 IKNWIN
-16 KKLKSFEDGSLRLS
+16 KKLKRFEDGSLRLS
-30 VPGCPDII
+30 IPGCSDII
-38 IGNHSK
+38 IGDHNQ
-44 PQFNLTFTSIRGIYL
+44 PQFNITFTSIRGIYL

-72 IKGYWVTDNLQ
+72 IKGFWVTDNLQ
-83 ETITFLAKNLSNVE
+83 KTMIFLANNLSNVE
-97 SIKKGNSR
+97 SIQKGNSR
-105 KVITKFK
+105 KFITKFQ

-118 TVSRSKKN
+118 TLSRSKKN

-135 KFYKLWLDPTM
+135 AFYELWLDPSM
-146 TYSSAYFQNLEQD
+146 TYSSALFQNLKEEH
-159 SLEFAQKQ
+159 LESAQKN
-167 KYQKIIDSLNL
+167 KYQKIIESLNL

-191 GGFIEYASELGI
+191 GGFIEHASKLGI

-218 TSRINGL
+218 TSRITNLSGT
-225 DGIQKII
+225 QKIL
-232 YEDYRN
+232 YEDYRV
-238 HKGNYDAVVSIEML
+238 HEGLYDAVVSIEML
-252 EAVGSKYWDEYFNAI
+252 EAVGSKYWNEYFNSI
-267 KKFLKPGSSAL
+267 KGFLKPGSSAL
-278 VQVITMHDKY
+278 VQVITMHDDY

-314 FFSCATA
+314 FFNCA
-321 SSLKCTKVRSFG
+321 SSISLECKKVRSFG
-333 NSYAKTLAIW
+333 DSYAKTLELW

-349 QWENVKALGFDI
+349 RWESVKELGFDI

-379 SNRLDVSQ
+379 SDRLDVTQ

>member
-1 METVMLNQI
+1 MLNQI
-10 IRNWIN
+10 IKNWIN
-16 KKLKSFEDGSLRLS
+16 KKLKTFDDGSLRLS
-30 VPGCPDII
+30 IPGCSDII
-38 IGNHSK
+38 IGDHNQ
-44 PQFNLTFTSIRGIYL
+44 PQFNITFTSIRGIYL

-72 IKGYWVTDNLQ
+72 IKGFWVTDNLQ
-83 ETITFLAKNLSNVE
+83 KTMIFLANNLSNVE
-97 SIKKGNSR
+97 SIQKGNSR
-105 KVITKFK
+105 KFITKFQ

-118 TVSRSKKN
+118 TLSRSKKN

-135 KFYKLWLDPTM
+135 AFYELWLDPSM
-146 TYSSAYFQNLEQD
+146 TYSSALFQNLEEEH
-159 SLEFAQKQ
+159 LESAQKN
-167 KYQKIIDSLNL
+167 KYQKIIESLNL

-191 GGFIEYASELGI
+191 GGFIEHASKLGI

-218 TSRINGL
+218 TSRITNLSGT
-225 DGIQKII
+225 QKIL
-232 YEDYRN
+232 YEDYRV
-238 HKGNYDAVVSIEML
+238 HEGLYDAVVSIEML
-252 EAVGSKYWDEYFNAI
+252 EAVGSKYWNEYFNSI
-267 KKFLKPGSSAL
+267 KRFLKPGSSAL
-278 VQVITMHDKY
+278 VQVITMHDDY

-314 FFSCATA
+314 FFNCA
-321 SSLKCTKVRSFG
+321 SSISLECKKVRSFG
-333 NSYAKTLAIW
+333 DSYAKTLELW

-349 QWENVKALGFDI
+349 RWESVKELGFDI

-379 SNRLDVSQ
+379 SDRLDVTQ

>member
-1 METVMLNQI
+1 MVMLNRI

-16 KKLKSFEDGSLRLS
+16 NKLNTFEEGSLKLS
-30 VPGCPDII
+30 VPGCSDII
-38 IGNHSK
+38 IGNPNK
-44 PQFNLTFTSIRGIYL
+44 PMFNINFTSIRGIYL
-59 ILRRGVLG
+59 ILRRGTLG

-72 IKGYWVTDNLQ
+72 VKGYWVTDDLQ
-83 ETITFLAKNLSNVE
+83 ATMTFLAKNLTNVE
-97 SIKKGNSR
+97 RIKKGSSA
-105 KVITKFK
+105 KILTKFK

-118 TVSRSKKN
+118 TLSRSKKN

-135 KFYKLWLDPTM
+135 DFYELWLDPSM
-146 TYSSAYFQNLEQD
+146 TYSSAFFQNFEQE
-159 SLEFAQKQ
+159 SLELAQQQ

-191 GGFIEYASELGI
+191 GGFIEHAAKLGI
-203 NVTGLTISKEQFEYA
+203 NVTGLTISKEQFDFA
-218 TSRINGL
+218 TSRITKL
-225 DGIQKII
+225 DGIQKIL
-232 YEDYRN
+232 YEDYRS
-238 HKGNYDAVVSIEML
+238 HQGTYDAVVSIEML
-252 EAVGSKYWDEYFNAI
+252 EAVGSKYWNEYFNAI

-278 VQVITMHDKY
+278 VQVITMHNKY
-288 FKTYNVDPDF
+288 FKSYNVDPDF

-304 PGGELISDEA
+304 PGGELISDEE
-314 FFSCATA
+314 FFNCA
-321 SSLKCTKVRSFG
+321 SKISLECKKVRSFG
-333 NSYAKTLAIW
+333 KSYARTLEIW
-343 NEQFQK
+343 NDQFQN
-349 QWENVKALGFDI
+349 QWESVKKLGFDQ

-379 SNRLDVSQ
+379 SDRLDVSQ

>member
-1 METVMLNQI
+1 MVMLNQI
-10 IRNWIN
+10 IKNWIN
-16 KKLKSFEDGSLRLS
+16 KKLKTFEDGSLRLS
-30 VPGCPDII
+30 IPGCSDII
-38 IGNHSK
+38 IGDHNQ
-44 PQFNLTFTSIRGIYL
+44 PQFDITFTSIRGIYL

-72 IKGYWVTDNLQ
+72 IKGYWITDNLQ
-83 ETITFLAKNLSNVE
+83 KTMTFLAKNLSNVE
-97 SIKKGNSR
+97 RIKKGNSR
-105 KVITKFK
+105 KFITKFQ

-118 TVSRSKKN
+118 TLSRSKKN

-135 KFYKLWLDPTM
+135 AFYELWLDSSM
-146 TYSSAYFQNLEQD
+146 TYSSALFENLED
-159 SLEFAQKQ
+159 EPLESAQKN

-178 KSGDNIL
+178 KPGDNIL

-191 GGFIEYASELGI
+191 GGFIEHASKLGI

-218 TSRINGL
+218 SSRITNLG
-225 DGIQKII
+225 GTQKIL
-232 YEDYRN
+232 YEDYRV
-238 HKGNYDAVVSIEML
+238 HEGLYDAVVSIEML
-252 EAVGSKYWDEYFNAI
+252 EAVGSKYWNEYFNSI
-267 KKFLKPGSSAL
+267 KRFLKPGSSAL
-278 VQVITMHDKY
+278 VQVITMHDEY

-314 FFSCATA
+314 FFNCA
-321 SSLKCTKVRSFG
+321 SIISLECKKVRSFG
-333 NSYAKTLAIW
+333 DSYAKTLELW
-343 NEQFQK
+343 NEEFQK
-349 QWENVKALGFDI
+349 RWDSVRELGFDI

-379 SNRLDVSQ
+379 SDRLDVTQ

>member
-1 METVMLNQI
+1 MLNQI
-10 IRNWIN
+10 IKNWIN
-16 KKLKSFEDGSLRLS
+16 KKLKTFEDGSLRLS
-30 VPGCPDII
+30 IPGCSDII
-38 IGNHSK
+38 IGDHNQ
-44 PQFNLTFTSIRGIYL
+44 PQFNITFTSIRGIYL

-72 IKGYWVTDNLQ
+72 IQGYWITDNLQ
-83 ETITFLAKNLSNVE
+83 KTMTFLAKNLSNVE

-105 KVITKFK
+105 KFITKFQ

-118 TVSRSKKN
+118 TLSRSKKN

-135 KFYKLWLDPTM
+135 AFYELWLDSSM
-146 TYSSAYFQNLEQD
+146 TYSSAIFQDLKEEPLE
-159 SLEFAQKQ
+159 SAQKN
-167 KYQKIIDSLNL
+167 KYQKIIDTLNL
-178 KSGDNIL
+178 KPGDNIL

-191 GGFIEYASELGI
+191 GGFIEHASKLGI

-218 TSRINGL
+218 SSRITNLG
-225 DGIQKII
+225 GTQKIL
-232 YEDYRN
+232 YEDYRV
-238 HKGNYDAVVSIEML
+238 HEGLYDAVVSIEML
-252 EAVGSKYWDEYFNAI
+252 EAVGSKYWNEYFNSI
-267 KKFLKPGSSAL
+267 KRFLKPGSSAL
-278 VQVITMHDKY
+278 VQVITMHDEY

-314 FFSCATA
+314 FFNCASTI
-321 SSLKCTKVRSFG
+321 SLECKKVRSFG
-333 NSYAKTLAIW
+333 DSYAKTLELW

-349 QWENVKALGFDI
+349 RWNSVRELGFDI

-379 SNRLDVSQ
+379 SDRLDVTQ

>member
-1 METVMLNQI
+1 MVMLNQI
-10 IRNWIN
+10 IKNWIN
-16 KKLKSFEDGSLRLS
+16 KKLKTFEDGSLRLS
-30 VPGCPDII
+30 IPGCSDII
-38 IGNHSK
+38 IGDHNQ
-44 PQFNLTFTSIRGIYL
+44 PQFDITFTSIRGIYL

-72 IKGYWVTDNLQ
+72 IKGYWITDNLQ
-83 ETITFLAKNLSNVE
+83 KTMTFLAKNLSNVE
-97 SIKKGNSR
+97 RIKKGNSR
-105 KVITKFK
+105 KFITKFQ

-118 TVSRSKKN
+118 TLSRSKKN

-135 KFYKLWLDPTM
+135 AFYELWLDSSM
-146 TYSSAYFQNLEQD
+146 TYSSALFQNLEEEP
-159 SLEFAQKQ
+159 LESAQKN

-178 KSGDNIL
+178 KPGDNIL

-191 GGFIEYASELGI
+191 GGFIEHASKLGI

-218 TSRINGL
+218 SSRITNLG
-225 DGIQKII
+225 GTQKIL
-232 YEDYRN
+232 YEDYRV
-238 HKGNYDAVVSIEML
+238 HEGLYDAVVSIEML
-252 EAVGSKYWDEYFNAI
+252 EAVGSKYWNEYFNSI
-267 KKFLKPGSSAL
+267 KRFLKPGSSAL
-278 VQVITMHDKY
+278 VQVITMHDEY

-314 FFSCATA
+314 FFNCA
-321 SSLKCTKVRSFG
+321 SIISLECKKVRSFG
-333 NSYAKTLAIW
+333 DSYAKTLELW
-343 NEQFQK
+343 NEEFQK
-349 QWENVKALGFDI
+349 RWDSVRELGFDI

-379 SNRLDVSQ
+379 SDRLDVTQ